1 MNRLI
6 KISSSVSVI
15 TWLLLSVLLISCEEE
30 TPYFDAHDYTF
41 LDSDGFFFLNEGN
54 FTWGNGSLSF
64 YSYDSLIC
72 YNRLFQKVNGRPLGD
87 VPQSMLA
94 DGGNAYIIINNS
106 GRLEIIDLI
115 SLESVASV
123 NGLVSPRN
131 ILLLPGNEAI
141 ISSLY
146 SDSLTIIN
154 TLTHDITG
162 YKNIDRSSEDML
174 LSGNN
179 VFISNW
185 SGGNTITVLD
195 YTMMDIKG
203 VINVVAE
210 PGEMVIDKNN
220 NIWVLCSGG
229 YMNDENPA
237 LLRIDPHTLEVS
249 KTIIFDDKNSSPK
262 ELCINSSGNML
273 YYINKDI
280 FKFDITSDVI
290 ETDPIISA
298 DGRHLY
304 SLEYDHKKNTL
315 LVTDAVDYQQNGY
328 VYIYDDEGSEI
339 NSILG
344 GIIPASFCFK

>member
-1 MNRLI
+1 MKILRLTFVI
-6 KISSSVSVI
+6 ALIS
-15 TWLLLSVLLISCEEE
+15 LLSNCVDPPARKLIYDDNTICIKEFSLNNQFIKFKTC
-30 TPYFDAHDYTF
+30 FDLPPKFAPKKATIHY
-41 LDSDGFFFLNEGN
+41 
-54 FTWGNGSLSF
+54 
-64 YSYDSLIC
+64 Y
-72 YNRLFQKVNGRPLGD
+72 P
-87 VPQSMLA
+87 
-94 DGGNAYIIINNS
+94 YIIINNS

-237 LLRIDPHTLEVS
+237 LLRIDPLTLEVS

-290 ETDPIISA
+290 ETGPIISA

-304 SLEYDHKKNTL
+304 SLEHDHKKNML

-328 VYIYDDEGSEI
+328 VYIYDDEGNEI